1 MYQEGISRSGSLL
14 NALTFRKGEKTVGMW
29 LVCEIGEQAS
39 SGATCEMI
47 TVSAGAEGEQ
57 CRKDWIEV
65 NRFADRLP
73 RSAK

>member
-14 NALTFRKGEKTVGMW
+14 NALTFRKVKKTVGMW

-47 TVSAGAEGEQ
+47 TVSAGAEGGQ
-57 CRKDWIEV
+57 CRKDRIEV
-65 NRFADRLP
+65 NRFADRLA

>member
-1 MYQEGISRSGSLL
+1 MYQGDISRSGSLL
-14 NALTFRKGEKTVGMW
+14 NALIFRNVKKTLGMW

-65 NRFADRLP
+65 NRFADRLA